1 VGFRIRNP
9 QDRKTPTVRIDDF
22 FVHKQDIPKDN
33 TLFSGNI
40 MKKRFRIYLIIA
52 GFLLMMS
59 MSGIVTAAG
68 LANTW
73 TERTPADTP
82 FSGVMFSKDD
92 ATVYAGGSQVFV
104 RSWDGDKQWW
114 GWSGTIASM
123 SADGNYVISATGNRV
138 YLIDKNGTEL
148 WIVGTNTPVRA
159 VAISSDGSLI
169 IAADNSGNIFSWGT
183 KDESRGLIQT
193 DLVKQVA
200 ISPSGLLVVVTT
212 EAGLEYFT
220 PRLDRLDRVWVD
232 NKSGSLETFIG
243 ISADSSTVITSGET
257 RVSSHTSSGKLNW
270 RKDVTQNA
278 ITDMACSDDGTT
290 IVLGSQ
296 DGNVWVLNQLGQVRW
311 KYPAGSWINGVGVS
325 RDGSII
331 AAGTL
336 DKNLYILNQEG
347 QLLANTWTDTVIQP
361 QSVAVS
367 GDGKHIVIADQI
379 ALYGF
384 ELMRLPEVTSRETFT
399 PEPLFPA
406 TSSTTVTTA
415 LPMSIPITPVTTLP
429 EPTETPKS
437 ALSPLLAILALS
449 GLLFIVIRRNN

>member
-1 VGFRIRNP
+1 MIFY
-9 QDRKTPTVRIDDF
+9 
-22 FVHKQDIPKDN
+22 VHKHDIPKDN

-40 MKKRFRIYLIIA
+40 MKKRFRIHLIIA

-68 LANTW
+68 LAHTW
-73 TERTPADTP
+73 TERTPTDTP
-82 FSGVMFSKDD
+82 FSGVMFSMDSS
-92 ATVYAGGSQVFV
+92 TVYAGGSQVFV

-114 GWSGTIASM
+114 GWSGTIATM
-123 SADGNYVISATGNRV
+123 SADGNYVISAIGTRIH
-138 YLIDKNGTEL
+138 LIDKNGSEL
-148 WIVGTNTPVRA
+148 WVVGTNTQVRA

-169 IAADNSGNIFSWGT
+169 VGADDSGNIFSWGT
-183 KDESRGLIQT
+183 KDESRGLIKT

-200 ISPSGLLVVVTT
+200 ISPSGSLVVVTT
-212 EAGLEYFT
+212 ETGLEYFA
-220 PRLDRLDRVWVD
+220 PRLNRLDRDWVD

-243 ISADSSTVITSGET
+243 ISADSSTVITSGQN

-270 RKDVTQNA
+270 RNDVTQNA
-278 ITDMACSDDGTT
+278 ITDMACSDDCTT

-336 DKNLYILNQEG
+336 DRNLYILDQEG
-347 QLLANTWTDTVIQP
+347 QLLANTWTDTIIQP
-361 QSVAVS
+361 RSVAVS

-384 ELMRLPEVTSRETFT
+384 ELLGEPEVTSRETFT

-406 TSSTTVTTA
+406 TSST
-415 LPMSIPITPVTTLP
+415 PVAINTTLP
-429 EPTETPKS
+429 KTLPPTTMKTVPETTSTPAS
-437 ALSPLLAILALS
+437 SLNPYLVIVALS

>member
-1 VGFRIRNP
+1 MIFY
-9 QDRKTPTVRIDDF
+9 
-22 FVHKQDIPKDN
+22 VHKHDIPKDN

-68 LANTW
+68 LAHTW
-73 TERTPADTP
+73 TERTPTDTP
-82 FSGVMFSKDD
+82 FSGVMFSMDSS
-92 ATVYAGGSQVFV
+92 TVYAGGSQVFV

-114 GWSGTIASM
+114 GWSGTIATM
-123 SADGNYVISATGNRV
+123 SADGNYVISAIGTRIH
-138 YLIDKNGTEL
+138 LIDKNGSEL
-148 WIVGTNTPVRA
+148 WVVGTNTQVRA

-169 IAADNSGNIFSWGT
+169 VGADDSGNIFSWET
-183 KDESRGLIQT
+183 KDESRGLIKT

-200 ISPSGLLVVVTT
+200 ISPSGSLVVVTT
-212 EAGLEYFT
+212 DAGLEYFT
-220 PRLDRLDRVWVD
+220 PRLNRLDRDWVD

-243 ISADSSTVITSGET
+243 ISADSSTVITSGQN
-257 RVSSHTSSGKLNW
+257 RVSSHTSSGILNW
-270 RKDVTQNA
+270 RNDVTQNA
-278 ITDMACSDDGTT
+278 ITDMACSDDCTT

-336 DKNLYILNQEG
+336 DRNLYILDQEG
-347 QLLANTWTDTVIQP
+347 QLLANTWTDTIIQP
-361 QSVAVS
+361 RSVAVS

-384 ELMRLPEVTSRETFT
+384 ELLGEPEVTSRETFT

-406 TSSTTVTTA
+406 TSSTSVPTY
-415 LPMSIPITPVTTLP
+415 TTLP
-429 EPTETPKS
+429 TTIPSTTILTLPETTSTPAS
-437 ALSPLLAILALS
+437 SLNPYLAIVALS
-449 GLLFIVIRRNN
+449 GLLYIVLRRNN